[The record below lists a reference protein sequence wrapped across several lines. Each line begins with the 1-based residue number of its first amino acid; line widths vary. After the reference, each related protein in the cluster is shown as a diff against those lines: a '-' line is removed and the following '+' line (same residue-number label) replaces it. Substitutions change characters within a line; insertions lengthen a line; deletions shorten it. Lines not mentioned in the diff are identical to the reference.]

1 MSLLESCGER
11 YGDVFTI
18 RTFGLGDVVFVAD
31 PLAVKE
37 VFTGGGRAATPAC
50 PHATRAA
57 QPAR

>member
-1 MSLLESCGER
+1 VQTAWWALRPMSL
-11 YGDVFTI
+11 
-18 RTFGLGDVVFVAD
+18 
-31 PLAVKE
+31 LAVKE